1 MFGFVLGAVA
11 LFCVAGLFKARRYGR
26 WHHHHGHHGWH
37 GGGWGGPGGWDRRGW
52 DEDDDRPRRRRRGDG
67 FVRATGEVVK
77 RKLKVDEEQE
87 GIVDLA
93 LADLREAVS
102 GLRETLQ
109 DSRAE
114 IASAF
119 RGSEVDQAALDA
131 VFARHDEELARTR
144 REVVSALKQ
153 IHAVLDPEQRE
164 AAVGWMAGPHVFHA

>member
-1 MFGFVLGAVA
+1 MFGVVLGAVA
-11 LFCVAGLFKARRYGR
+11 LFCVLGFIKARRFGR
-26 WHHHHGHHGWH
+26 GWHHHHGHRGGWH
-37 GGGWGGPGGWDRRGW
+37 RGGWDRD

-67 FVRATGEVVK
+67 FFRATGEVVK
-77 RKLKVDEEQE
+77 RRLKVDEEQE

-93 LADLREAVS
+93 LTDLREAVS
-102 GLRETLQ
+102 GFREVLN
-109 DSRAE
+109 DSRTE

-164 AAVGWMAGPHVFHA
+164 AAVGWLGGRHVFHA